1 MFSVRF
7 QEFQFFTYYYED
19 EGSHHFLFCMTD
31 VVKFHILA
39 HIIISFTG
47 ALLLL
52 AIWYNI
58 SDRFKQILQEDNSPK
73 RVDRGLLYLSLAI
86 FVWVV
91 AGVWAY
97 IGNAFGFS
105 QTLYFKT
112 GNNLFSILNDFFLF
126 LALRYADHA
135 PQFIHKHKRN
145 GNRIIALIFIFA
157 LITCITPLLPA
168 NANENAGINIGAL
181 PDLIL
186 SSFLTFLLIVTFYRT
201 FANRGL
207 TIVAV
212 VSVIAIVF
220 IFVSILPDVFPN
232 LYSDFTK
239 DLIKITAKTS
249 FIAITLVLATS
260 WVIQLATTPK
270 PNEMTIS
277 FMDWSLIKITIPSK
291 KVFGATIEFGS
302 KTTQYVNLLK
312 FAIRRKYANETEQS
326 ILIGLGGEIN
336 NQTYLSR
343 IIDNMNEI
351 LKLEEDQKLDR
362 KDLFTFIGQGKYR
375 LRIIPDNIKIDEA
388 LLREFIHSAENH
400 EYKSILSLQAR

>member
-1 MFSVRF
+1 
-7 QEFQFFTYYYED
+7 
-19 EGSHHFLFCMTD
+19 MTD
-31 VVKFHILA
+31 VIRFHILA
-39 HIIISFTG
+39 HILISFTG

-86 FVWVV
+86 FVWVA
-91 AGVWAY
+91 AGCWAY
-97 IGNAFGFS
+97 IGNTSDFS

-112 GNNLFSILNDFFLF
+112 GNNLFSVVNDLFLF

-135 PQFIHKHKRN
+135 PQFIHKHRKN
-145 GNRIIALIFIFA
+145 SVRIIILIFILA
-157 LITCITPLLPA
+157 LITCMMPLLLEEH
-168 NANENAGINIGAL
+168 NEVYGVRISAL

-186 SSFLTFLLIVTFYRT
+186 SGFLTFLLIVTFYRT

-207 TIVAV
+207 RIVAV
-212 VSVIAIVF
+212 ISVIAIVF
-220 IFVSILPDVFPN
+220 IFVSILPDAFPD

-260 WVIQLATTPK
+260 WVIQLANTPK

-291 KVFGATIEFGS
+291 EIFGATLEFGS
-302 KTTQYVNLLK
+302 KTTQYINLLK
-312 FAIRRKYANETEQS
+312 FAIRRKYGNETAQS
-326 ILIGLGGEIN
+326 IVIGLGGEIN

-351 LKLEEDQKLDR
+351 LKLEEDR
-362 KDLFTFIGQGKYR
+362 KDLFTVIGQGKYR
-375 LRIIPDNIKIDEA
+375 LRIIPENIKFDET
-388 LLREFIHSAENH
+388 LLREFVNSPGNQ
-400 EYKSILSLQAR
+400 EYKSIVT

>member
-1 MFSVRF
+1 MSEAIR
-7 QEFQFFTYYYED
+7 
-19 EGSHHFLFCMTD
+19 
-31 VVKFHILA
+31 FHILA
-39 HIIISFTG
+39 HILISFTG

-58 SDRFKQILQEDNSPK
+58 SDRFKHILQEDNSPR
-73 RVDRGLLYLSLAI
+73 RVDKGLLYLSLAI

-91 AGVWAY
+91 AGIWAY
-97 IGNAFGFS
+97 IGNEFHFNH
-105 QTLYFKT
+105 TLYYRT
-112 GNNLFSILNDFFLF
+112 ANHLFSIANDLFLF
-126 LALRYADHA
+126 LALCYADHA

-145 GNRIIALIFIFA
+145 ISRIVALIFLMA
-157 LITCITPLLPA
+157 AITVIIPLVSGE
-168 NANENAGINIGAL
+168 NNEMSGVRLTGL

-186 SSFLTFLLIVTFYRT
+186 SGFLTILLIITFYRT

-207 TIVAV
+207 KV
-212 VSVIAIVF
+212 VGVISVIAIVL
-220 IFVSILPDVFPN
+220 IFVSILPDVFPD
-232 LYSDFTK
+232 LYDDFTR

-260 WVIQLATTPK
+260 WVIQLANTPR
-270 PNEMTIS
+270 PNEMMIS

-291 KVFGATIEFGS
+291 KLFNATIEFGS
-302 KTTQYVNLLK
+302 KTTQYINLLK
-312 FAIRRKYANETEQS
+312 FAVRRKYGTEATQS

-375 LRIIPDNIKIDEA
+375 LRIVPENIKIDEA
-388 LLREFIHSAENH
+388 LLREFVSTPVNQ
-400 EYKSILSLQAR
+400 EYKSIVS

>member
-1 MFSVRF
+1 MA
-7 QEFQFFTYYYED
+7 
-19 EGSHHFLFCMTD
+19 D
-31 VVKFHILA
+31 VIRFHILA
-39 HIIISFTG
+39 HILISFTG

-73 RVDRGLLYLSLAI
+73 RVDKGLLYLSLAI
-86 FVWVV
+86 FVWVA
-91 AGVWAY
+91 AGCWAY
-97 IGNAFGFS
+97 IGNTSHFS

-112 GNNLFSILNDFFLF
+112 GNNLFSIINDLFLF

-135 PQFIHKHKRN
+135 PQFIHKHKKN
-145 GNRIIALIFIFA
+145 SVRIIVLIFILA
-157 LITCITPLLPA
+157 LLTCAIPLLSGEH
-168 NANENAGINIGAL
+168 NEVYGVRISAL
-181 PDLIL
+181 PDLVL
-186 SSFLTFLLIVTFYRT
+186 SGFLTFLLIVTFYRT

-207 TIVAV
+207 QIVAV
-212 VSVIAIVF
+212 ISVIAIVF
-220 IFVSILPDVFPN
+220 IFVSILPDAFPD
-232 LYSDFTK
+232 LYDDFTK

-260 WVIQLATTPK
+260 WVIQLANTPK

-291 KVFGATIEFGS
+291 DIFGATLEFGS
-302 KTTQYVNLLK
+302 KTTQYINLLK
-312 FAIRRKYANETEQS
+312 FAIRRKHGNETAQS

-375 LRIIPDNIKIDEA
+375 LRIIPENIKIDET
-388 LLREFIHSAENH
+388 LLREFINSPGNQ
-400 EYKSILSLQAR
+400 EYKSIVT

>member
-1 MFSVRF
+1 
-7 QEFQFFTYYYED
+7 
-19 EGSHHFLFCMTD
+19 MTD
-31 VVKFHILA
+31 VVRFHILA
-39 HIIISFTG
+39 HILISFTG

-73 RVDRGLLYLSLAI
+73 RVDKGLLYLSLAI
-86 FVWVV
+86 LVWVV
-91 AGVWAY
+91 AGCWAY
-97 IGNAFGFS
+97 AGNVFQFS
-105 QTLYFKT
+105 KAEYFKT
-112 GNNLFSILNDFFLF
+112 GNNLFSIINDLFLF

-145 GNRIIALIFIFA
+145 SNRILI
-157 LITCITPLLPA
+157 LILIITLLTSLIPVFLREY
-168 NANENAGINIGAL
+168 NEMYSVRISAL

-186 SSFLTFLLIVTFYRT
+186 SGFLTFLLIVTFYRT

-207 TIVAV
+207 RIVAV
-212 VSVIAIVF
+212 ISVVALIF
-220 IFVSILPDVFPN
+220 IFVSILPDAFPN
-232 LYSDFTK
+232 LYGDFTK

-249 FIAITLVLATS
+249 FIAITLVLSTS
-260 WVIQLATTPK
+260 WVIQLANTPK
-270 PNEMTIS
+270 PNEMMIS

-302 KTTQYVNLLK
+302 KTTQYINLFK
-312 FAIRRKYANETEQS
+312 FAIRRKYGSEATQS

-351 LKLEEDQKLDR
+351 LQLEEDQKLDR

-375 LRIIPDNIKIDEA
+375 LRIIPENIKVDET
-388 LLREFIHSAENH
+388 LLKEFINSPGNQD
-400 EYKSILSLQAR
+400 YKSIVS

>member
-1 MFSVRF
+1 MA
-7 QEFQFFTYYYED
+7 
-19 EGSHHFLFCMTD
+19 D
-31 VVKFHILA
+31 VVRFHILA
-39 HIIISFTG
+39 HILISFTG

-73 RVDRGLLYLSLAI
+73 RVDKGLLYLSLSI

-91 AGVWAY
+91 AGCWAY
-97 IGNAFGFS
+97 VGNGYQFS
-105 QTLYFKT
+105 QALYFKT
-112 GNNLFSILNDFFLF
+112 GNNLFSIANDLFLF
-126 LALRYADHA
+126 MALCYADHA

-145 GNRIIALIFIFA
+145 SNRIIALIFVIG
-157 LITCITPLLPA
+157 LLTCLLPSILGEY
-168 NANENAGINIGAL
+168 NEMHGVRISAL

-186 SSFLTFLLIVTFYRT
+186 SGFLTFLLIVTFYKT

-207 TIVAV
+207 KIVAFISV
-212 VSVIAIVF
+212 VAIVF
-220 IFVSILPDVFPN
+220 IFVSILPDAFPD
-232 LYSDFTK
+232 LYDDFTK

-260 WVIQLATTPK
+260 WVIQLANTPR
-270 PNEMTIS
+270 PNEMMIS
-277 FMDWSLIKITIPSK
+277 FMDWSLVKITIPSK

-302 KTTQYVNLLK
+302 KTTQYINLFK
-312 FAIRRKYANETEQS
+312 FAIRRKYGSEVAQS
-326 ILIGLGGEIN
+326 ILVGLGGEIN

-351 LKLEEDQKLDR
+351 LQLEEDQKLER

-375 LRIIPDNIKIDEA
+375 LRIIPENIKIDET
-388 LLREFIHSAENH
+388 LLREFVNSTGNQ
-400 EYKSILSLQAR
+400 EYKSIVV

>member
-1 MFSVRF
+1 
-7 QEFQFFTYYYED
+7 
-19 EGSHHFLFCMTD
+19 MTD
-31 VVKFHILA
+31 VIRFHILA

-58 SDRFKQILQEDNSPK
+58 SDRFKQVLQEDNSPK
-73 RVDRGLLYLSLAI
+73 RVDKGLLYLSLAI
-86 FVWVV
+86 FVWVI
-91 AGVWAY
+91 AGCWAY
-97 IGNAFGFS
+97 AGNEFHFS

-112 GNNLFSILNDFFLF
+112 ANSLFSIANDLFLF
-126 LALRYADHA
+126 LALCYADHA
-135 PQFIHKHKRN
+135 PQFIHKNRKNSKR
-145 GNRIIALIFIFA
+145 IVVLILAIAA
-157 LITCITPLLPA
+157 VTCMLPMWSD
-168 NANENAGINIGAL
+168 EFHETHGVRPGAL

-186 SSFLTFLLIVTFYRT
+186 SGFLTFLLIVTFYRT

-212 VSVIAIVF
+212 ISVIAIVF
-220 IFVSILPDVFPN
+220 IFVSILPDAFPD
-232 LYSDFTK
+232 LYDDFTK

-260 WVIQLATTPK
+260 WVIQLANTPK
-270 PNEMTIS
+270 PNEMMIS

-291 KVFGATIEFGS
+291 KIFGVTIEFGS
-302 KTTQYVNLLK
+302 KTTQYINLFK
-312 FAIRRKYANETEQS
+312 FAIRRKYGSEAAQS
-326 ILIGLGGEIN
+326 MLVGLGGEIN

-375 LRIIPDNIKIDEA
+375 LRIIPENIKIDET
-388 LLREFIHSAENH
+388 LLREFIHSPENQ
-400 EYKSILSLQAR
+400 EYKSIVI